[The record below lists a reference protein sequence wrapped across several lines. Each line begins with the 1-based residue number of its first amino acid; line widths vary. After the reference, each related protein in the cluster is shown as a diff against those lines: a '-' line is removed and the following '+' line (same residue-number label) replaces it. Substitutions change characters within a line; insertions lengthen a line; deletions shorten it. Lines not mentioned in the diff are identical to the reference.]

1 MASLRTQHRR
11 EAKKREYRK
20 TVLLNLV
27 SLTDFFTILVVF
39 LLVHTSAPELLER
52 LPDVTPPNSTSQQA
66 PEDRIVI
73 SVNKDAIAVQGKTVA
88 EVADLAKNPSDV
100 IVGLQKALQL
110 EGARMGDV
118 PDGGRKVTIMGDR
131 ALPYVALKR
140 IMLTC
145 QATDFAKISLAV
157 NRLDVK
163 PTNAE
168 VEAAKAVAAAPSATA
183 QATAQGGAS

>member
-11 EAKKREYRK
+11 EAKKREYRR

-52 LPDVTPPNSTSQQA
+52 LPDVTPPNSTSQQS

-73 SVNKDAIAVQGKTVA
+73 SVNKDAIAVQGKRVA
-88 EVADLAKNPSDV
+88 DVADLATHPSDP
-100 IVGLQKALQL
+100 IPGLQRALVI
-110 EGARMGDV
+110 EGDRMGDV
-118 PDGGRKVTIMGDR
+118 PEGGRKITIMGDR

-145 QATDFAKISLAV
+145 QATDFANISLAV

-168 VEAAKAVAAAPSATA
+168 VDAAKGVALAPDATA
-183 QATAQGGAS
+183 QTTQGGAS

>member
-27 SLTDFFTILVVF
+27 SLTDFFTILLVF

-52 LPDVTPPNSTSQQA
+52 LPDVTPPDSTSQQGA
-66 PEDRIVI
+66 EDRIVI
-73 SVNKDAIAVQGKTVA
+73 TVNHEAIAVQGKPVA
-88 EVADLAKNPSDV
+88 QVADLAKNPSDV
-100 IVGLQKALQL
+100 IGGLEQALKA
-110 EGARMGDV
+110 EGVRMGAV

-163 PTNAE
+163 PTNE
-168 VEAAKAVAAAPSATA
+168 EIAAAAAAAVATTAPEK
-183 QATAQGGAS
+183 GGAS